1 MLADSS
7 QHYES
12 ESANDAKAASSLY
25 LAAISS
31 LNWYESVWRN
41 GSVLDFGSRGSGIET
56 QLGLMERVL
65 FFFCFCFAPSRVR
78 LCAQCSVHTVST
90 YLAAETVLLPLQPV
104 CNSYL
109 RGWHSRTRT
118 SIRTKGKGREETCV
132 GLSYRAGS
140 SEGGA
145 TLRDYC
151 GMLADSPAYTLEQPV
166 HSTSAMHTV
175 ARHEH
180 KG

>member
-41 GSVLDFGSRGSGIET
+41 GSVLDFGLRGSGIET

-65 FFFCFCFAPSRVR
+65 FFFCFCFAPSKVTVCTLQRVH
-78 LCAQCSVHTVST
+78 CKHVACSRNC
-90 YLAAETVLLPLQPV
+90 LLLPLQP
-104 CNSYL
+104 L
-109 RGWHSRTRT
+109 HARLAQGRG
-118 SIRTKGKGREETCV
+118 KGKDEKRHVLACCIEPAQAKGEPLYETTVECV
-132 GLSYRAGS
+132 PTAPPTRWDNL
-140 SEGGA
+140 
-145 TLRDYC
+145 
-151 GMLADSPAYTLEQPV
+151 YTAPV
-166 HSTSAMHTV
+166 LCTP
-175 ARHEH
+175 
-180 KG
+180 